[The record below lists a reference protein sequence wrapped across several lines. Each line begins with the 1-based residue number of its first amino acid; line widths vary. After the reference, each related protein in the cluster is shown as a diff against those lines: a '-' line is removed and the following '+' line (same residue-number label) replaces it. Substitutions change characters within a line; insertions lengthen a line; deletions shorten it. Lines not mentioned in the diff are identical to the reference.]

1 MLFQL
6 TQQVA
11 EEKHWK
17 LRIELNWRQTG
28 PTFPKNIVSKIRDS
42 QTAHG
47 NIAGLSSYKKEK
59 MLVTSN

>member
-17 LRIELNWRQTG
+17 LRNWRHIG
-28 PTFPKNIVSKIRDS
+28 RTFPKNVESKIRDS
-42 QTAHG
+42 QTVVTLYDYRPTKILHG
-47 NIAGLSSYKKEK
+47 AN
-59 MLVTSN
+59 SNKDH